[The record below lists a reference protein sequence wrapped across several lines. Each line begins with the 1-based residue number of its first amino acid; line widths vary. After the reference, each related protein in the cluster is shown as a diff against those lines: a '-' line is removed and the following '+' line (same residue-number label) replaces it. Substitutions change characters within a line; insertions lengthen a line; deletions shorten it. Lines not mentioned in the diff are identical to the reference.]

1 MRSTEVQSRPG
12 PAEHPVAQP
21 GTAFLASRWVRRGG
35 IALFMFFFL
44 KGMVWLGVFAAAGF
58 GLTKL

>member
-1 MRSTEVQSRPG
+1 MRSTEVQHQHG
-12 PAEHPVAQP
+12 PTAQRVAEPCRAS
-21 GTAFLASRWVRRGG
+21 LASRWARRGG